1 MSILNLIID
10 ILVSTKYRSLYF
22 STVIGITAKDGV
34 ILAVEKL
41 IDSDLFEAEANRR
54 IFHIDSHIGM
64 VNVFIVLLAAC
75 SIFST

>member
-1 MSILNLIID
+1 MVYEHIN
-10 ILVSTKYRSLYF
+10 ILVSTKYHFLYF

-41 IDSDLFEAEANRR
+41 IDSNLFEAEANRR
-54 IFHIDSHIGM
+54 IFQIDIHIGM
-64 VNVFIVLLAAC
+64 VNVFSLLLAAC